1 MFENFGLLLGLAL
14 LIGFALRGVNI
25 IFATLVCAA
34 VVALTNGLS
43 VSESLSQYYATG
55 PLGAFTFAG
64 KFFLLFAAG
73 ALFGRVM
80 GESHG
85 AASIAAALTR
95 LLGEKR
101 VLWVIVLASALLT
114 YGGVVV
120 FVVIFTMYP
129 LGLRLIKQ
137 ANIPKRLLCASAA
150 LGAGTF
156 TMTAL
161 PGSPSIHN
169 VIAASSLGT
178 DLFAGAGMGLF
189 AAAMMFGLGMWYLE
203 WQRKVAFQRGEQF
216 ELGPR
221 DQLSDLRDDELPHW
235 FTALLPLLLVLSV
248 ILLPRV
254 ISLLLNPEQIP
265 AWLQFAKSQPIIWP
279 SFALLLGAI
288 VNVILLPKSIPSPL
302 QTFGNGVDDSIMP
315 LLNTAAVIGFGAV
328 VTKTVGFASFISWF
342 SDSSLPPLLSLFTS
356 VSVVAGITASAS
368 GGLQIFMETLAPMYI
383 AQGIDKEVIHRI
395 VVIAS
400 GGIDSLPHSGAV
412 IAMFTIM
419 GLKHKDAYRDI
430 AVVTVL
436 IPVIAALSLVTYASF

>member
-137 ANIPKRLLCASAA
+137 ANIPKRLLCGSAA

-203 WQRKVAFQRGEQF
+203 WQRKVAQQRGEQF

-221 DQLSDLRDDELPHW
+221 DQLSDLSDDELPHW
-235 FTALLPLLLVLSV
+235 FTALSPLLLVLSV

-254 ISLLLNPEQIP
+254 ISLFLDPEQIP

-342 SDSSLPPLLSLFTS
+342 SDTSLPPLLSLFTS

-430 AVVTVL
+430 AVVTVI